1 MSLTNVSFTKLLKT
15 GDRLREFNFRKL
27 PNKENS
33 YHVDVT
39 DDRGQRIVFT
49 MQPDAEG
56 NWKIAE
62 GDRPKWVYF
71 SEDLLSNVLKEGV
84 Y

>member
-1 MSLTNVSFTKLLKT
+1 MSLTNVSFTRLLKT
-15 GDRLREFNFRKL
+15 GDRLREFNFRKI
-27 PNKENS
+27 PNKDS

-49 MQPDAEG
+49 MQPDGEG

-71 SEDLLSNVLKEGV
+71 SEDILNGVLKEGAF
-84 Y
+84 

>member
-1 MSLTNVSFTKLLKT
+1 MSLTNVSFTRILKT

-27 PNKENS
+27 PSRENC
-33 YHVDVT
+33 YYVDVT
-39 DDRGQRIVFT
+39 DDRGQRIAFT
-49 MQPDAEG
+49 MQPDGEG
-56 NWKIAE
+56 NWKILE

-71 SEDLLSNVLKEGV
+71 SEDILSGVLKEGT